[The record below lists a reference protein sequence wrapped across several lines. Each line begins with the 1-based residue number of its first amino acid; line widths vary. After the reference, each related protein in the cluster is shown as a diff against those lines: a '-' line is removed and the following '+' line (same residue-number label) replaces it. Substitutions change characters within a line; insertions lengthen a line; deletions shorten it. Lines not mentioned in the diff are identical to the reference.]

1 MNILIIG
8 NCGVGKTYVMIELI
22 NHFKCNTKK
31 QIDLIHYSTNGSINI
46 VGKYDGQTFQG
57 SDRLSM
63 AVMTSVDKYLESV
76 KGVSIYE
83 GDRFT
88 NSKFILKSNPFIIK
102 IKGSGLEVR
111 KLRGSTQSDRQI
123 KTISTR
129 VGNITPDIE
138 TENSNEV
145 FNIIKDLLIGDI
157 KIKLKKYK
165 QKYKPIQSELF

>member
-1 MNILIIG
+1 M
-8 NCGVGKTYVMIELI
+8 
-22 NHFKCNTKK
+22 
-31 QIDLIHYSTNGSINI
+31 
-46 VGKYDGQTFQG
+46 
-57 SDRLSM
+57 
-63 AVMTSVDKYLESV
+63 
-76 KGVSIYE
+76 E
-83 GDRFT
+83 G
-88 NSKFILKSNPFIIK
+88 
-102 IKGSGLEVR
+102 R